1 MYITKREFAE
11 SIVYEFLIEE
21 EKLNDKDIDIQRDFK
36 PDMVLK
42 SSSLAVAAEYLGLL
56 DSDPEMLQYSQTRA
70 GTQKLI
76 YHKDEKGR
84 IIPSKFLTTIQVLEC
99 LPEKIEEEC
108 EEVGE

>member
-11 SIVYEFLIEE
+11 SIVYEFLIEN

-36 PDMVLK
+36 PDMILK

-56 DSDPEMLQYSQTRA
+56 DNDPEMLQYSQTRA

-76 YHKDEKGR
+76 YHKYDR
-84 IIPSKFLTTIQVLEC
+84 FPADRFDRDSISKVSIY
-99 LPEKIEEEC
+99 
-108 EEVGE
+108 

>member
-36 PDMVLK
+36 PDMILK

-56 DSDPEMLQYSQTRA
+56 DSDPEMLQYAQTRA

-76 YHKDEKGR
+76 YHKNKNGL
-84 IIPSKFLTTIQVLEC
+84 IIPTKLLTTIQVLEC